1 MQMLPSALNPMGY
14 MIPRCTADMKL
25 FSPDGISTTIAA
37 YSFFVNIR
45 EMGQTHRVG
54 SSAT

>member
-14 MIPRCTADMKL
+14 MIPCCTADMKL

-37 YSFFVNIR
+37 YSFFVNVR
-45 EMGQTHRVG
+45 EMGQTHRAG